1 MYKEIVLLLLLS
13 GNVSTQ
19 ELSSNKAYI
28 FLPLTSQK
36 LARHQRNEGLPVT
49 EDPGYISTTAIS
61 QKPTRRQRVEELPVT
76 EDPGYVSTQEV
87 STPHSNASKP
97 YEQPVTKEITTVA
110 TASIAKDEHL
120 TTQTHSEIST
130 QAPGKDGSRDRVTH
144 ALSGPVIAVVVFA
157 TIAGIVG
164 VILFASFLVR
174 RLTRKN

>member
-1 MYKEIVLLLLLS
+1 MWALVFLTLDIEDQNHQMKMYKETVLLLL
-13 GNVSTQ
+13 
-19 ELSSNKAYI
+19 
-28 FLPLTSQK
+28 FL
-36 LARHQRNEGLPVT
+36 
-49 EDPGYISTTAIS
+49 
-61 QKPTRRQRVEELPVT
+61 
-76 EDPGYVSTQEV
+76 GYVSTQEV